1 MINLIMI
8 ISCVL
13 MFIFTSIP
21 RDRLWVNAIVIILS
35 VFNIILC
42 ISTNDIEMIW
52 LYAIVIIVVT
62 IHSLVII
69 LKHEKK
75 I

>member
-21 RDRLWVNAIVIILS
+21 RNRLWVNAIVIILS

-42 ISTNDIEMIW
+42 ISTNNIEMIW
-52 LYAIVIIVVT
+52 LYAIVIIVA
-62 IHSLVII
+62 IIYSLVI
-69 LKHEKK
+69 LKYDKK

>member
-52 LYAIVIIVVT
+52 LYAIVIIVA
-62 IHSLVII
+62 IIYSLVI
-69 LKHEKK
+69 LKHDKK

>member
-1 MINLIMI
+1 MINLITI
-8 ISCVL
+8 ISCII

-35 VFNIILC
+35 IFNIILC
-42 ISTNDIEMIW
+42 ISSNDIELIW
-52 LYAIVIIVVT
+52 VYAIVIIVAT
-62 IHSLVII
+62 IYSLVI
-69 LKHEKK
+69 LKHDKK

>member
-52 LYAIVIIVVT
+52 LYAIVIIVA
-62 IHSLVII
+62 IIYSLVI
-69 LKHEKK
+69 LKHGKK

>member
-1 MINLIMI
+1 MI

-52 LYAIVIIVVT
+52 LYTIVIIVA
-62 IHSLVII
+62 IIYSLVI
-69 LKHEKK
+69 LKHGKK

>member
-1 MINLIMI
+1 
-8 ISCVL
+8 

-52 LYAIVIIVVT
+52 LYAIVIIVA
-62 IHSLVII
+62 IIYSLVI
-69 LKHEKK
+69 LKHDKK

>member
-1 MINLIMI
+1 
-8 ISCVL
+8 

-35 VFNIILC
+35 IFNIILC

-52 LYAIVIIVVT
+52 LYAIVIIVA
-62 IHSLVII
+62 IIYSLVI
-69 LKHEKK
+69 LKHDKK

>member
-1 MINLIMI
+1 
-8 ISCVL
+8 

-35 VFNIILC
+35 IFNIILC

-52 LYAIVIIVVT
+52 LYAIVIIVA
-62 IHSLVII
+62 IIYSLVI
-69 LKHEKK
+69 LKHDKK
-75 I
+75 IYSYCSSEQN

>member
-52 LYAIVIIVVT
+52 LYAIVIIVA
-62 IHSLVII
+62 IIYSLVI

>member
-1 MINLIMI
+1 MNNLIVI
-8 ISCVL
+8 INYVL

-35 VFNIILC
+35 IFNIILC
-42 ISTNDIEMIW
+42 INSNDIELIW
-52 LYAIVIIVVT
+52 VYAIVIIVVT
-62 IHSLVII
+62 IHSLVI

>member
-1 MINLIMI
+1 MI

-52 LYAIVIIVVT
+52 LYAIVIIVA
-62 IHSLVII
+62 IIYSLVI
-69 LKHEKK
+69 LKHDKK

>member
-8 ISCVL
+8 ISCIL

-52 LYAIVIIVVT
+52 LYAIVIIVA
-62 IHSLVII
+62 IIYSLVI
-69 LKHEKK
+69 LKHDKK

>member
-1 MINLIMI
+1 MINLITI
-8 ISCVL
+8 ISCII

-35 VFNIILC
+35 IFNIILC
-42 ISTNDIEMIW
+42 ISSNDIELIW
-52 LYAIVIIVVT
+52 VYAIVIIVVT
-62 IHSLVII
+62 IHSLVI
-69 LKHEKK
+69 LKHGKK